1 MPLNPIGRKSPLL
14 CLKVLSH
21 YARRQA
27 QWERVFSLSVLLMHW
42 SITANDSKVAK
53 FSVI

>member
-21 YARRQA
+21 YARRRA
-27 QWERVFSLSVLLMHW
+27 LTGAVRTRL
-42 SITANDSKVAK
+42 
-53 FSVI
+53 